1 MTIILINNKGVVYY
15 YYYYYYSFNYFID
28 LDYVKISNIKFP
40 SSIYFY

>member
-1 MTIILINNKGVVYY
+1 MTIILINYKGVV
-15 YYYYYYSFNYFID
+15 YYYSFNYFID